1 MRLKALLRSLRALEA
16 GEQWALVPATLQMV
30 VARAA
35 LRALP
40 LRKVL
45 ERADLPV
52 KGISDA
58 SPLNAPTLRRIRAI
72 ERVGHG
78 LFPRS
83 PCLTQA
89 IVAQRLL
96 RTKGYA
102 SDLRIGVRKGHGQP
116 LEAHAWVEYQGVV
129 VIGARGLSWE
139 HVALPRFE
147 SIMTDESKDEN
158 GANGCSGSEQKITP
172 ALTERGSARDPESE
186 AEPFAAFRVQKANHS
201 KK

>member
-35 LRALP
+35 LRAFP

-45 ERADLPV
+45 ERVDLPIQCV
-52 KGISDA
+52 SDHA
-58 SPLNAPTLRRIRAI
+58 PLNVRTLRRIRAI

-78 LFPRS
+78 LFPKS

-89 IVAQRLL
+89 IVVQRLL
-96 RTKGYA
+96 RKKGYA

-116 LEAHAWVEYQGVV
+116 LEAHAWVEYRGAV
-129 VIGARGLSWE
+129 VIGARGLSEE
-139 HVALPRFE
+139 HTRLP
-147 SIMTDESKDEN
+147 SLAVDKSPK
-158 GANGCSGSEQKITP
+158 AK
-172 ALTERGSARDPESE
+172 
-186 AEPFAAFRVQKANHS
+186 AAP
-201 KK
+201 